1 MRLALSILSTR
12 DTLFAFFTFYMTC
25 WMHVTCLLQRGVGP
39 QLHHMDSAGI
49 GTSTTWCT
57 IQCSQPRSKM
67 PSALRMAQIFHWCEL
82 LLMEH
87 LGTLLFIPQILETL
101 ESARLS
107 VLSPLALL
115 CRKCLLLLS
124 RSDKKKIQPFPWKL
138 QSNSLCIPWQRSNVF
153 DTYRTRRRTE
163 AQTVCA

>member
-101 ESARLS
+101 GSARFSLISPGSPMSKVPASSLS
-107 VLSPLALL
+107 KWQKENPAFSVEAAVQQPLHTLTA
-115 CRKCLLLLS
+115 
-124 RSDKKKIQPFPWKL
+124 
-138 QSNSLCIPWQRSNVF
+138 
-153 DTYRTRRRTE
+153 
-163 AQTVCA
+163 